1 MLIKIIFF
9 MSTHLYSFIMNNA
22 DDWQKLLEECLS
34 HEVSAVKLKAAEAH
48 TNFFMEYYVDVDYDT
63 RYAIVNRYL
72 ESLQSSNQL
81 IRIGFAQAI
90 GKQAKDIY
98 ILSVYAVSNLRTCI

>member
-1 MLIKIIFF
+1 MDI
-9 MSTHLYSFIMNNA
+9 A

-48 TNFFMEYYVDVDYDT
+48 TNFFVEYYIDIDYDA
-63 RYAIVNRYL
+63 RSAVINRYL
-72 ESLQSSNQL
+72 ESLQSSNQS

-90 GKQAKDIY
+90 GK
-98 ILSVYAVSNLRTCI
+98 

>member
-1 MLIKIIFF
+1 LYLISIIDN
-9 MSTHLYSFIMNNA
+9 T

-48 TNFFMEYYVDVDYDT
+48 TNFFLEYYVDIDYDA
-63 RYAIVNRYL
+63 RSAVVNRYL
-72 ESLQSSNQL
+72 ESLQSSNQS

-90 GKQAKDIY
+90 GKLKVHSKSISNILQVYFHLFHFLQDI
-98 ILSVYAVSNLRTCI
+98 SHCS

>member
-1 MLIKIIFF
+1 LYLI
-9 MSTHLYSFIMNNA
+9 FIDNT

-48 TNFFMEYYVDVDYDT
+48 TNFFLEYYVDIDYDA
-63 RYAIVNRYL
+63 RSAVVNRYL
-72 ESLQSSNQL
+72 ESLQSSNQS

-90 GKQAKDIY
+90 GKLKVHFSPFQTYFMYIFIY
-98 ILSVYAVSNLRTCI
+98 FIFYRTFLIVRNS

>member
-1 MLIKIIFF
+1 MYLIILFIFGK
-9 MSTHLYSFIMNNA
+9 T

-48 TNFFMEYYVDVDYDT
+48 TNFFVEYYVDINYDA
-63 RYAIVNRYL
+63 RSAVINRYL
-72 ESLQSSNQL
+72 ESLQSSSQS

-90 GKQAKDIY
+90 GKLKDIFY
-98 ILSVYAVSNLRTCI
+98 LHMSSIFV

>member
-1 MLIKIIFF
+1 MD
-9 MSTHLYSFIMNNA
+9 NA

-48 TNFFMEYYVDVDYDT
+48 TNFFVEYYADIDYDT
-63 RYAIVNRYL
+63 RSTVINRYL
-72 ESLQSSNQL
+72 ESLRSSHQP

-90 GKQAKDIY
+90 GKSK
-98 ILSVYAVSNLRTCI
+98 N